1 MSIHIHRMEE
11 KNECNP
17 LEILEKKILEC
28 CDNHCITF
36 EVGNYSFTTW
46 SSGHVDMRQKTDGF
60 GFFYRQLFSDA
71 SIKEIEFL
79 TENVDEILCAAR
91 IASEEVRKKECEKKC
106 REKMALDKLRKK
118 VC

>member
-1 MSIHIHRMEE
+1 MSI
-11 KNECNP
+11 
-17 LEILEKKILEC
+17 
-28 CDNHCITF
+28 
-36 EVGNYSFTTW
+36 
-46 SSGHVDMRQKTDGF
+46 
-60 GFFYRQLFSDA
+60 FSDA

-91 IASEEVRKKECEKKC
+91 IASEEVRKKECERKC